1 MFTLHQ
7 PNDWAPA
14 CAVFDCD
21 GVLLDS
27 EKLWGQVQ
35 AQMFAHYQLDLTPQ
49 LEASLVGVSAGDLAD
64 RIANLSPLKSSHP
77 GGPSAFRDSI
87 YQQVTSTEF
96 EIISQ
101 GVQAIDGALE
111 LVKLLSSKIPVAVAS
126 NSGRDLLTKKLTSFG
141 FDQHLETWVS
151 FHDVPAGKPAPDIYL
166 EAVRRLGYTPDQA
179 LTFEDSI
186 TGMKAA
192 TGAGTHCLI
201 YRPQPGPSQLEKAG
215 IGWTSSFT
223 DPAFL
228 AQVDRWLGQ

>member
-7 PNDWAPA
+7 PSDWAPV

-35 AQMFAHYQLDLTPQ
+35 AQMFKHYQLDLTPQ
-49 LEASLVGVSAGDLAD
+49 LEASLVGISAGDLAD
-64 RIANLSPLKSSHP
+64 RIAELSPLKSSHP
-77 GGPSAFRDSI
+77 GGLSAFRDSV
-87 YQQVTSTEF
+87 YQQITSTEF
-96 EIISQ
+96 DIISQ

-111 LVKLLSSKIPVAVAS
+111 LVKILSSKIPVAVAS

-166 EAVRRLGYTPDQA
+166 EAVRRLGFNPDQA
-179 LTFEDSI
+179 LTVEDSI

-201 YRPQPGPSQLEKAG
+201 YRPDQTPGPLEEAG